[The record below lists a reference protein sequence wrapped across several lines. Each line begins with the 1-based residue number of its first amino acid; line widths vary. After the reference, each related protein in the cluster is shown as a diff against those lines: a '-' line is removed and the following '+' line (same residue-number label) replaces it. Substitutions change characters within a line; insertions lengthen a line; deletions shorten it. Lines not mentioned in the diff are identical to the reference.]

1 MVIRSSSAKEI
12 EKLVAQ
18 LREGSPTAR
27 DAAVARLR
35 VIGARAVDRLA
46 SLARTGADAA
56 SRAAALTA
64 LEGIDDPRAR
74 TVAMESFGDP
84 DPAVALRAV
93 AAASRWVATAPE
105 ILDALAALSLDRGRD
120 AALRLAALDAIAALP
135 RGIVQPLW
143 QQLGDEEPCIAG
155 RRAPAPGEEAPAH
168 DSPAAIRDW
177 LAVRGRNAPL
187 SEIHRAIVQAREK
200 ERMEPS
206 ARKRQDWTA
215 VRGAAHAVLANRGS
229 RVALYDLRET
239 FDAAPGALPADYVH
253 AATHIGDA
261 SCLEPLARAWA
272 ASRDV
277 PWRGLLSAAART
289 IAARNKL
296 TGRHAVVRRVRERF
310 PEFL

>member
-93 AAASRWVATAPE
+93 AAASRWVAT
-105 ILDALAALSLDRGRD
+105 
-120 AALRLAALDAIAALP
+120 
-135 RGIVQPLW
+135 
-143 QQLGDEEPCIAG
+143 
-155 RRAPAPGEEAPAH
+155 
-168 DSPAAIRDW
+168 
-177 LAVRGRNAPL
+177 
-187 SEIHRAIVQAREK
+187 
-200 ERMEPS
+200 
-206 ARKRQDWTA
+206 
-215 VRGAAHAVLANRGS
+215 
-229 RVALYDLRET
+229 
-239 FDAAPGALPADYVH
+239 
-253 AATHIGDA
+253 
-261 SCLEPLARAWA
+261 
-272 ASRDV
+272 
-277 PWRGLLSAAART
+277 
-289 IAARNKL
+289 
-296 TGRHAVVRRVRERF
+296 
-310 PEFL
+310 

>member
-1 MVIRSSSAKEI
+1 MVIRSSSAREI
-12 EKLVAQ
+12 DRLVSQ
-18 LREGSPTAR
+18 LRDGSPVAR

-35 VIGARAVDRLA
+35 IIGARAVDRLA

-56 SRAAALTA
+56 SRAAALAA

-74 TVAMESFGDP
+74 TVAVESFGDP
-84 DPAVALRAV
+84 DPSVALRAV
-93 AAASRWVATAPE
+93 AAASRWVAMAPE

-120 AALRLAALDAIAALP
+120 AALRLAALDAIAELP

-143 QQLGDEEPCIAG
+143 QQLGEEEPSIAA
-155 RRAPAPGEEAPAH
+155 RRATDRGEETSAR

-206 ARKRQDWTA
+206 ARKRQEWTA
-215 VRGAAHAVLANRGS
+215 VRGAAHAVLASRGS

-239 FDAAPGALPADYVH
+239 LDGATALLPIDYLH
-253 AATHIGDA
+253 AATRIGDA
-261 SCLEPLARAWA
+261 TCLEPLARAWA
-272 ASRDV
+272 TARDAS
-277 PWRGLLSAAART
+277 WRRVLVDAARS
-289 IAARNKL
+289 IVAREKL
-296 TGRHAVVRRVRERF
+296 TARHAIVRRMRAKF
-310 PEFL
+310 PDFL